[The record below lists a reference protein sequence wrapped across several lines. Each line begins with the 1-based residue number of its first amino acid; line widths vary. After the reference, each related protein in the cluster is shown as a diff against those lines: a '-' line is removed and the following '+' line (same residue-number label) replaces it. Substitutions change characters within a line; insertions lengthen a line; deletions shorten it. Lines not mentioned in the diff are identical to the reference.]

1 MSPHPPN
8 SSSAP
13 SSSPNAFAPT
23 ILVVGETSGRAE
35 LTRALE
41 HEGYRV
47 EHAPTGHTLA
57 ARVLET
63 SASLVILDDGAEG
76 RTAAAWCA
84 DLRQEPGLHVI
95 PVIVL
100 VHQTNWDHRSAA
112 LEAGADAVF
121 SVSPDHNRLLH
132 TIDELIGGV
141 VEGDA
146 PAVLALGDDR
156 RALDDI
162 SEELLRAGVQTLT
175 CLDPREIFSTLGSTI
190 PDALVI
196 GSRCGQVSGLDL
208 YFSLKRQEG
217 LHHSPALFVTDNGSD
232 AERLVALRLGF
243 DDYITR
249 SDRHEL
255 VRRVL
260 ARVSRTRFY
269 KHIANRDP
277 LTGVLNYRAFIDR
290 LTHELERAAR
300 YDLPFTLVL
309 LDLDRFKQL
318 NDRFGHLA
326 GNRALQELVF
336 FLRRKV
342 RKSDLIARVGGDE
355 FAVLMVQ
362 APKIAVSPKWEGL
375 WEMFRAT
382 PLPVSKDGN
391 PTHLEFSFG
400 MASWPQDGEAVE
412 DLIAKADTDLYR
424 FKARPQSRR
433 SDAA

>member
-1 MSPHPPN
+1 VSLHPPIP
-8 SSSAP
+8 SSSA
-13 SSSPNAFAPT
+13 NAFAPT
-23 ILVVGETSGRAE
+23 ILVAGDSPDHPV
-35 LTRALE
+35 LIRALE

-47 EHAPTGHTLA
+47 EHASTGQSLV
-57 ARVLET
+57 ARVLEAA
-63 SASLVILDDGAEG
+63 ASLVILDDGGGG

-84 DLRQEPGLHVI
+84 DLRQDAGLHVI

-100 VHQTNWDHRSAA
+100 VHQTNWDNRSAA
-112 LEAGADAVF
+112 LDAGADAVF
-121 SVSPDHNRLLH
+121 SASPDHNRLLH
-132 TIDELIGGV
+132 RIEDLIGGA
-141 VEGDA
+141 VESEA

-156 RALDDI
+156 RFLDDI
-162 SEELLRAGVQTLT
+162 TDALQRARVQTLT
-175 CLDPREIFSTLGSTI
+175 CMDPREIFSTLGSTI

-196 GSRCGQVSGLDL
+196 GSRCGQVNGLDL
-208 YFSLKRQEG
+208 YFALKRQDG
-217 LHHSPALFVTDNGSD
+217 LDHAPALFVTDNGSD

-255 VRRVL
+255 PRRVL
-260 ARVSRTRFY
+260 TRVSRSRFY

-290 LTHELERAAR
+290 LTHELDRAAR
-300 YDLPFTLVL
+300 YDFPFTLVL

-355 FAVLMVQ
+355 FAVLMIQ
-362 APKIAVSPKWEGL
+362 APKNAVVPKWEGL
-375 WEMFRAT
+375 WEMFRTT
-382 PLPVSKDGN
+382 PIPVSKDGSS
-391 PTHLEFSFG
+391 TYLEFSFG
-400 MASWPQDGEAVE
+400 MASWPQDGDAVE
-412 DLIAKADTDLYR
+412 ELIATADTNLYR
-424 FKARPQSRR
+424 FKARPHSKLA
-433 SDAA
+433 DAA

>member
-1 MSPHPPN
+1 MSSHPPI
-8 SSSAP
+8 P
-13 SSSPNAFAPT
+13 SSGNAFAPT
-23 ILVVGETSGRAE
+23 ILVVGESPDRPA
-35 LTRALE
+35 LVRALE

-47 EHAPTGHTLA
+47 EHAA
-57 ARVLET
+57 ADEPLVSRVVET
-63 SASLVILDDGAEG
+63 AASLVILDDGGGG

-84 DLRQEPGLHVI
+84 DLRRDPALPVI

-100 VHQTNWDHRSAA
+100 VHETNWDNRSAA
-112 LEAGADAVF
+112 LDAGADAVF
-121 SVSPDHNRLLH
+121 SASPDHNRLLH
-132 TIDELIGGV
+132 RIEELIGV
-141 VEGDA
+141 ATESDA

-156 RALDDI
+156 RALNDI
-162 SEELLRAGVQTLT
+162 ADALQHVGVRTLT
-175 CLDPREIFSTLGSTI
+175 CMDPREIFSTLGSTI

-196 GSRCGQVSGLDL
+196 GARCGQVNGLDL
-208 YFSLKRQEG
+208 YFALKRQDG
-217 LHHSPALFVTDNGSD
+217 LDHSPALFVTDNGSD

-255 VRRVL
+255 ARRVL
-260 ARVSRTRFY
+260 TRVTRTRFF

-277 LTGVLNYRAFIDR
+277 LTGVLNHRAFVDR
-290 LTHELERAAR
+290 LGHELERAAR
-300 YDLPFTLVL
+300 YDFPFTLVL

-355 FAVLMVQ
+355 FAVLMIQ
-362 APKIAVSPKWEGL
+362 ASKDAMLPKWEGL

-382 PLPVSKDGN
+382 PLPVSKDGDS
-391 PTHLEFSFG
+391 TYLEFSFG
-400 MASWPQDGEAVE
+400 MASWPEDGEAVE
-412 DLIAKADTDLYR
+412 ELIARADTNLYR
-424 FKARPQSRR
+424 FKARPHARR
-433 SDAA
+433 SDAAGSSAA